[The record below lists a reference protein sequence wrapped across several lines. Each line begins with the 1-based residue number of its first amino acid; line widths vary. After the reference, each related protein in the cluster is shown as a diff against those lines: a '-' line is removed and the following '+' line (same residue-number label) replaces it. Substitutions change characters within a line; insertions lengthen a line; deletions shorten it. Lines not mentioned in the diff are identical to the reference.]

1 MSGLKDKS
9 RRHDLTDR
17 DRPFPGISMP
27 TLAQTACMLE
37 ATHHFHGNLIL
48 VQHHLHWLVYVHILH
63 INSTLAVAI
72 VAVCKQMI
80 CML

>member
-1 MSGLKDKS
+1 
-9 RRHDLTDR
+9 
-17 DRPFPGISMP
+17 
-27 TLAQTACMLE
+27 MLE